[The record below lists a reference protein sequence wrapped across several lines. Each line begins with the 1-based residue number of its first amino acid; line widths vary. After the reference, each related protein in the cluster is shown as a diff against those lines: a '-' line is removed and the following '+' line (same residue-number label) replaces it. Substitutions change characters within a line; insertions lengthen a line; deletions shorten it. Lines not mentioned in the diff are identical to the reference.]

1 MYHKTIPFDQKRAL
15 AILEYSECFMV
26 MVQFEK
32 SSTKS
37 LGRELQTHLF
47 SSQNVF
53 MDKTVKR
60 LRLGWTFCPLTRA
73 CFGWLIGGHFCVEV

>member
-1 MYHKTIPFDQKRAL
+1 MCHKTIPFDQKRAL

-60 LRLGWTFCPLTRA
+60 LRVDFLPPNWGLF
-73 CFGWLIGGHFCVEV
+73 WLADWWSHL